1 MVSNK
6 CQMEQN
12 KKVPKISLIEYS
24 TTMLHLSKTI
34 SELMLIKKE
43 MQEGKYQDIGGLIN
57 GRLV

>member
-1 MVSNK
+1 
-6 CQMEQN
+6 MEQN